1 MLGIALLWKSPSRGI
16 NIDVDLS
23 VTLLNRESF
32 TENQH
37 FEISS
42 ANFCMS
48 HGENNAA
55 NSSTVNGNRAFIS
68 IADLLSH
75 RPRFVDV
82 NGEFQIEIRLSNIR
96 TCFTNEFVIQ
106 SKLINSDG
114 CQDRK
119 NGGSFDY
126 ESMEVRSET
135 FGYGGFA
142 WEIIV
147 SPQSQLLTNSWA
159 SNTSSPKSTNR
170 KALQQFSHGSEDKNT
185 ELENLG
191 FQVALM
197 RKAAK
202 TVNLTNYDINSTDS
216 FKNKSVKFPHLNGNH
231 NNNAMGDNKKHEN
244 DNNNTI
250 DMGPGHRSDEL
261 LCRLTYKVIEKC

>member
-1 MLGIALLWKSPSRGI
+1 MLGISLLWKSPSRGI

-32 TENQH
+32 TENRH
-37 FEISS
+37 FEISN
-42 ANFCMS
+42 AKFCLP
-48 HGENNAA
+48 HGENIADDCT
-55 NSSTVNGNRAFIS
+55 TVNGNRAFIS
-68 IADLLSH
+68 IAELLSH

-96 TCFTNEFVIQ
+96 TYFTNEFIIE
-106 SKLINSDG
+106 SKLIHSDG

-126 ESMEVRSET
+126 EAMEVRSET

-159 SNTSSPKSTNR
+159 SNKSSPKSTNR
-170 KALQQFSHGSEDKNT
+170 KTLEQFSHGSKDKNT

-197 RKAAK
+197 RKAVK
-202 TVNLTNYDINSTDS
+202 TVNATNFDLSSTNSI
-216 FKNKSVKFPHLNGNH
+216 KNKSVKFPYSNGN
-231 NNNAMGDNKKHEN
+231 NNNNTTSDNKKQE
-244 DNNNTI
+244 NNNNGI
-250 DMGPGHRSDEL
+250 DIASNHRSDEL
-261 LCRLTYKVIEKC
+261 HCRLTYKVRV